1 MSDLKTNLQEILQE
15 KQDKIIP
22 ENIKKDVQIFDVI
35 GTYEGGGS
43 ATTGVKLF
51 ETEEE
56 MQADSTAK
64 EGDLAVVYREEIQNM
79 TTDTQTQYMTFP
91 EIVTLPEAFA
101 GDVFCTLR
109 AVDETVKFDGR
120 VMLNSNSFRF
130 DGYTDNGMIGVIY
143 ESEDGITYTR
153 TRFEGDSGELTNP
166 VDLGAVIGV
175 RMPEEWNDNLGY
187 FMQVGGMTFD
197 GLYEYNTNLVDKSK
211 YHFPLLANLDLSTSD
226 ISIQA
231 SDYDSTIY
239 TVEWLKAFS
248 EKIATDLGFK
258 QSGNYIPRFFLMT
271 TGELCFITKDDGFVF
286 TTCPLVDSSNNVVGF
301 GSNELSLRSSIRVY
315 KVIDAENM
323 TYSLY
328 NTYTGVRAN
337 SGHSYFL
344 MPDIN
349 SITIQY
355 DLNGNKPSYD
365 NTIMV
370 FDGTNINTSYRYIQ
384 DMNIFILY
392 NAYLYAQTQ
401 LSLSKASQLL
411 PGIIGYGKNGIVTGD
426 GTIYDNIPKQD
437 YLDKLCNINAVE
449 GTGQYAIASQ
459 TGAILQPNKLY
470 GCNVADTIDNA
481 NMTIAKNTIISQIGN
496 YSDSL
501 KTVKSLYGVNYI
513 VRDNYV
519 YYLSLESDNAVI
531 YKLDK
536 KLNTVERH
544 VFSDAQLK
552 SYVAMDVVDNI
563 MYISSNYG
571 KVWRIIACDISN
583 DTSSIIYSGSL
594 SLSPHND
601 IRIKVSNGHIYIF
614 HTETYASISSQNK
627 PKLHIKEC
635 DISGNN
641 MKTLFDYT
649 PGINVN
655 KFAITSDDKYVIIT
669 DIDGETG
676 YIFDIDAKSSRKLSF
691 VGKPQKL
698 CVLPIDDTFIYMI
711 GDTDIYKI
719 NINDTTVT
727 QVPISNETLTKM
739 SSTYYINGKWYTNL
753 NSELYNVNIL
763 SDTST
768 KLSMPWFASSYLPNK
783 NDSETNFSSVQLQQS
798 YDIIQNNNIVD
809 IYALS
814 ASNKTKGIIKL
825 SLLNLNLALDKIDIW
840 NLPKMIIT
848 GSTNDNIPVVLC
860 DNLASLSQEEYD
872 QALNTS
878 EQILG
883 EE

>member
-1 MSDLKTNLQEILQE
+1 MSELKTNLQEILQE
-15 KQDKIIP
+15 KQEKIIP
-22 ENIKKDVQIFDVI
+22 ENIKKDVQIFDVV
-35 GTYEGGGS
+35 GTLEGG
-43 ATTGVKLF
+43 TTTSGVKLF

-56 MQADSTAK
+56 MQADSTAQ

-79 TTDTQTQYMTFP
+79 TADTQTQYITFP
-91 EIVTLPEAFA
+91 ETVTLPEAFA
-101 GDVFCTLR
+101 GEVYCMLR
-109 AVDETVKFDGR
+109 AVDESGRFDGQ
-120 VMLNSNSFRF
+120 VMLDANMFRF
-130 DGYTDNGMIGVIY
+130 DGYSETGMIRVGY
-143 ESEDGITYTR
+143 QSEDGITYNR
-153 TRFEGDSGELTNP
+153 DIFAGDSGDLTNP
-166 VDLGAVIGV
+166 VDLGTIVQVYRSG
-175 RMPEEWNDNLGY
+175 EWNDILGY
-187 FMQVGGMTFD
+187 FMQVGGNVFD
-197 GLYEYNTNLVDKSK
+197 GLYQGKEV
-211 YHFPLLANLDLSTSD
+211 LD
-226 ISIQA
+226 
-231 SDYDSTIY
+231 Y
-239 TVEWLKAFS
+239 
-248 EKIATDLGFK
+248 
-258 QSGNYIPRFFLMT
+258 NYIYGLGNIVSSDDIT
-271 TGELCFITKDDGFVF
+271 YTENTLIEISNVIDTILENSELGISTLCFKT
-286 TTCPLVDSSNNVVGF
+286 NNILYV
-301 GSNELSLRSSIRVY
+301 LR
-315 KVIDAENM
+315 NM
-323 TYSLY
+323 NKLY
-328 NTYTGVRAN
+328 NIVGEIGFRLQSQHGN
-337 SGHSYFL
+337 SEQNIECVT
-344 MPDIN
+344 IN
-349 SITIQY
+349 MDTLEVTQSPLTIDTNYASI
-355 DLNGNKPSYD
+355 NGDTKWYMSFD
-365 NTIMV
+365 V
-370 FDGTNINTSYRYIQ
+370 FNNIDYAFVLYGDSDGNIHASNINIRTLENNTLNYTTVVDFTCYFKSFIAYKFANNQFTLTSP
-384 DMNIFILY
+384 N
-392 NAYLYAQTQ
+392 
-401 LSLSKASQLL
+401 QLL
-411 PGIIGYGKNGIVTGD
+411 PGISAYGKNGNVIGD

-496 YSDSL
+496 YSDRL
-501 KTVKSLYGVNYI
+501 KTIKSLYGVNYI

-519 YYLSLESDNAVI
+519 YYLSSESNNAVI

-544 VFSDAQLK
+544 AFLDAQLE

-563 MYISSNYG
+563 MYISSNLG
-571 KVWRIIACDISN
+571 ERWKIIACNISN
-583 DTSSIIYSGSL
+583 DTSSVIYSGSL
-594 SLSPHND
+594 SLSPRND

-614 HTETYASISSQNK
+614 HAETYTSISSQNRS
-627 PKLHIKEC
+627 KLHIKEC

-649 PGINVN
+649 PGINVD

-727 QVPISNETLTKM
+727 KASISNEILIKM
-739 SSTYYINGKWYTNL
+739 RSTYYINGKWYTDL

-768 KLSMPWFASSYLPNK
+768 KLSMPWLANDYLPNK
-783 NDSETNFSSVQLQQS
+783 DDSETNFSSVQLQQS

-825 SLLNLNLALDKIDIW
+825 SLLNLALDKIDIW

-860 DNLASLSQEEYD
+860 DNLASLSQAEYNT
-872 QALNTS
+872 ALNTAK
-878 EQILG
+878 QIEG
-883 EE
+883 EEEIVNE